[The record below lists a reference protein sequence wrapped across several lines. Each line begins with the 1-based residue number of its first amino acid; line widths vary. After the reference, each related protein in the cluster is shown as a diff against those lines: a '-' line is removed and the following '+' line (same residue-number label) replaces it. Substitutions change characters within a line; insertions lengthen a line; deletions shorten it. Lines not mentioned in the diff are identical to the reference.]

1 MKKTYKVKSLYD
13 KLIWILTVL
22 MLSSQIIYSKYSWS
36 NLILIITSISIF
48 SIDNLVHNGSVIP
61 ISMFQK
67 IFGLFVIYG
76 FMSSIWSISPI
87 DSLSFSITI
96 LYVFVSIS
104 LIHPHYKRYNDIE
117 ALKSVIIWSSIIITI
132 YSFYSFGLNG
142 LIESSRS
149 YHKRILDA
157 FSNVNTISM
166 FCALGIVLQ
175 FEKFLNERKMSLNLL
190 FVPFEVFLVACLQS
204 RKALSIILI
213 GSILLIVLYNYNRKH
228 IFHSSFK
235 IIFSLATIIMIFY
248 FLLKLEIFEGMNER
262 ILGLLSMVFN
272 KSNIDGS
279 SKIRR
284 ALFHTGVDIWRQY
297 PIQGVG
303 IGCSHFM
310 VNRYLGIDTYLH
322 NNYIELLCNTG
333 IIGMSIYYSLHLYIL
348 INLIKYRKNN
358 IRKFNLG
365 ITWILITLL
374 LDIGLVSY
382 YERDNIFYLM
392 CQFINAQLL
401 KEDSEDGKLD
411 DKKSVC

>member
-1 MKKTYKVKSLYD
+1 MKKKYKVKSLYD

-36 NLILIITSISIF
+36 NLLLIIIGISIF
-48 SIDNLVHNGSVIP
+48 AIDNLAHNGSVIP
-61 ISMFQK
+61 LSMFQK

-76 FMSSIWSISPI
+76 FMTSIWSISPI

-117 ALKSVIIWSSIIITI
+117 ALKSVIIWSSIILTI

-157 FSNVNTISM
+157 FINVNTISM
-166 FCALGIVLQ
+166 FCALSIVLQ
-175 FEKFLNERKMSLNLL
+175 FEKFLNERKLNFQLL
-190 FVPFEVFLVACLQS
+190 FVPLEVFLVACLQS
-204 RKALSIILI
+204 RKALSIIVI
-213 GSILLIVLYNYNRKH
+213 GSILLLVLYNYKSKH
-228 IFHSSFK
+228 IFSSFLK
-235 IIFSLATIIMIFY
+235 IVISLLVIIMIFY
-248 FLLKLEIFEGMNER
+248 FLLELEIFEGMNER
-262 ILGLLSMVFN
+262 FLGLLSMFFN

-279 SKIRR
+279 SQTRI
-284 ALFHTGVDIWRQY
+284 ALFNVGVDIWSQY
-297 PIQGVG
+297 PIQGIG
-303 IGCSHFM
+303 IGCSHFL

-333 IIGMSIYYSLHLYIL
+333 IIGLSIYYSLHLYIL
-348 INLIKYRKNN
+348 INLFKYRKNN

-374 LDIGLVSY
+374 IDFGSVSY
-382 YERDNIFYLM
+382 YERDNIFYLI
-392 CQFINAQLL
+392 CQFINVQLL
-401 KEDSEDGKLD
+401 IKEREDGKQYE
-411 DKKSVC
+411 K

>member
-1 MKKTYKVKSLYD
+1 MKKKYKVKSLYD

-36 NLILIITSISIF
+36 NLLLIIIGISIF
-48 SIDNLVHNGSVIP
+48 AIDNLAHNGSVIP
-61 ISMFQK
+61 LSMFQK

-76 FMSSIWSISPI
+76 FMTSIWSISPI

-117 ALKSVIIWSSIIITI
+117 ALKSVIIWSSIILTI

-157 FSNVNTISM
+157 FINVNTISM
-166 FCALGIVLQ
+166 FCALSIVLQ
-175 FEKFLNERKMSLNLL
+175 FEKFLNERKLNFQLL
-190 FVPFEVFLVACLQS
+190 FVPLEVFLVACLQS
-204 RKALSIILI
+204 RKALSIIVI
-213 GSILLIVLYNYNRKH
+213 GSILLLVLYNYKSKH
-228 IFHSSFK
+228 IFSSFLK
-235 IIFSLATIIMIFY
+235 IVISLLVIIMIFY
-248 FLLKLEIFEGMNER
+248 FLLELEIFEGMNER
-262 ILGLLSMVFN
+262 FLGLLSMFFN

-279 SKIRR
+279 SQTRI
-284 ALFHTGVDIWRQY
+284 ALFNVGVDIWSQY
-297 PIQGVG
+297 PIQGIG
-303 IGCSHFM
+303 IGCSHFL

-333 IIGMSIYYSLHLYIL
+333 IIGLSIYYSLHLYIL
-348 INLIKYRKNN
+348 INLFKYRKNN

-374 LDIGLVSY
+374 IDFGSVSY
-382 YERDNIFYLM
+382 YERDNIFYLI
-392 CQFINAQLL
+392 CQFINVQLL
-401 KEDSEDGKLD
+401 IEEREDGKQYE
-411 DKKSVC
+411 K

>member
-1 MKKTYKVKSLYD
+1 MKKKYKVKSLYD

-36 NLILIITSISIF
+36 NLLLIIIGISIF
-48 SIDNLVHNGSVIP
+48 AIDNLAHNGSVIP
-61 ISMFQK
+61 LSMFQK

-76 FMSSIWSISPI
+76 FMTSIWSISPI

-117 ALKSVIIWSSIIITI
+117 ALKSVIIWSSILLTI

-157 FSNVNTISM
+157 FINVNTISM
-166 FCALGIVLQ
+166 FCALSIVLQ
-175 FEKFLNERKMSLNLL
+175 FEKFLNERKLNFQLL
-190 FVPFEVFLVACLQS
+190 FVPLEVFLVACLQS
-204 RKALSIILI
+204 RKALSIIVI
-213 GSILLIVLYNYNRKH
+213 GSILLLVLYNYKSKH
-228 IFHSSFK
+228 IFSSFLK
-235 IIFSLATIIMIFY
+235 IVISLLVIIMIFY
-248 FLLKLEIFEGMNER
+248 FLLELEIFEGMNER
-262 ILGLLSMVFN
+262 FLGLLSMFFN

-279 SKIRR
+279 SQTRI
-284 ALFHTGVDIWRQY
+284 ALFNVGVDIWSQY
-297 PIQGVG
+297 PIQGIG
-303 IGCSHFM
+303 IGCSHFL

-333 IIGMSIYYSLHLYIL
+333 IIGLFIYYSLHLYIL
-348 INLIKYRKNN
+348 INLFKYRKNN

-374 LDIGLVSY
+374 IDFGSVSY
-382 YERDNIFYLM
+382 YERDNIFYLI
-392 CQFINAQLL
+392 CQFINVQLL
-401 KEDSEDGKLD
+401 IEEREDGKQYE
-411 DKKSVC
+411 K

>member
-1 MKKTYKVKSLYD
+1 MKKTYKVNSLYD

-36 NLILIITSISIF
+36 NLLLITIGISIF
-48 SIDNLVHNGSVIP
+48 AIDNLAHNGSVIP
-61 ISMFQK
+61 LSMFQK
-67 IFGLFVIYG
+67 ILGLFVLYG
-76 FMSSIWSISPI
+76 FITSIWSISPS
-87 DSLSFSITI
+87 DSLSFSITL
-96 LYVFVSIS
+96 LYVLASIS
-104 LIHPHYKRYNDIE
+104 LIYSHYKRYNDIE
-117 ALKSVIIWSSIIITI
+117 PLKSVIIWSSIILAL
-132 YSFYSFGLNG
+132 YSFYSFGFNG

-157 FSNVNTISM
+157 FTNVNTISM

-175 FEKFLNERKMSLNLL
+175 FEKFLNERKINFQLL
-190 FVPFEVFLVACLQS
+190 FVPLEVFLVACLQS

-213 GSILLIVLYNYNRKH
+213 GSIMLLVLHNYKRKH
-228 IFHSSFK
+228 IFSSFFK
-235 IIFSLATIIMIFY
+235 IVISLLVIIMIFY
-248 FLLKLEIFEGMNER
+248 FLLELEIFEGMNER
-262 ILGLLSMVFN
+262 FLGLLSIFSN
-272 KSNIDGS
+272 KSQVDS
-279 SKIRR
+279 SSQTRM
-284 ALFHTGVDIWRQY
+284 ALFNAGVDIWRQY
-297 PIQGVG
+297 PIQGIG

-333 IIGMSIYYSLHLYIL
+333 TIGMSIYYSLHLYIL

-374 LDIGLVSY
+374 MDFGSVSY

-392 CQFINAQLL
+392 CQFINVQLL
-401 KEDSEDGKLD
+401 REDSEDGKLD
-411 DKKSVC
+411 DKKSVY